1 MERNEKFDAENE
13 SKTCTFSGMR
23 RQEVRGKQPTLKMGI
38 KLIDSVVEGSYTTP
52 HKAGQG

>member
-13 SKTCTFSGMR
+13 GKTCTFSGMR